1 MTKRYNLKLVKNP
14 KDRNYLITT
23 TPLAQELKTIEN
35 MLPLLIPLAVIQ
47 LTLMVIALIDLFK
60 REGMKSN
67 TRLIW
72 VFVIILINTIG
83 PIVYLLAGRKD
94 KPIDGD

>member
-1 MTKRYNLKLVKNP
+1 MQG
-14 KDRNYLITT
+14 IT
-23 TPLAQELKTIEN
+23 QEQLKTITD
-35 MLPLLIPLAVIQ
+35 MLPFLIPLFVIQ
-47 LTLMVIALIDLFK
+47 LALMVIALVDLFK

-72 VFVIILINTIG
+72 VFVIILINIIG
-83 PIVYLLAGRKD
+83 PIIYLSAGRKD

>member
-1 MTKRYNLKLVKNP
+1 MIP
-14 KDRNYLITT
+14 T
-23 TPLAQELKTIEN
+23 TPLSDELKTITN

-47 LTLMVIALIDLFK
+47 LALMVIALIDLFK
-60 REGMKSN
+60 RENMKSN

-72 VFVIILINTIG
+72 VFVIVLINTIG
-83 PIVYLLAGRKD
+83 PIVYLIAGRKD

>member
-1 MTKRYNLKLVKNP
+1 M
-14 KDRNYLITT
+14 ITT

-35 MLPLLIPLAVIQ
+35 MLPLLIPVAVIQ
-47 LTLMVIALIDLFK
+47 LALMVIALIDLFK

-67 TRLIW
+67 TRLIL
-72 VFVIILINTIG
+72 VFIIMLINTIG
-83 PIVYLLAGRKD
+83 PIVYLIAGRKD

>member
-1 MTKRYNLKLVKNP
+1 M
-14 KDRNYLITT
+14 ITT

-35 MLPLLIPLAVIQ
+35 MLPLLIPVAVIQ
-47 LTLMVIALIDLFK
+47 LALMVIALIDLFK

-72 VFVIILINTIG
+72 VFIIILLTSS
-83 PIVYLLAGRKD
+83 
-94 KPIDGD
+94 

>member
-1 MTKRYNLKLVKNP
+1 MIP
-14 KDRNYLITT
+14 T
-23 TPLAQELKTIEN
+23 TPLSDELKTITN

-47 LTLMVIALIDLFK
+47 LALMVIALVDLFK
-60 REGMKSN
+60 RENMKSN

-72 VFVIILINTIG
+72 VFVIVLINTIG
-83 PIVYLLAGRKD
+83 PIVYLIAGRKD

>member
-1 MTKRYNLKLVKNP
+1 M
-14 KDRNYLITT
+14 ITT
-23 TPLAQELKTIEN
+23 TSLAQELKTIEN

-47 LTLMVIALIDLFK
+47 LALMVVALVDLFK
-60 REGMKSN
+60 RENMKSN

-72 VFVIILINTIG
+72 VFVIVLINTIG
-83 PIVYLLAGRKD
+83 PIVYLFAGRKD

>member
-1 MTKRYNLKLVKNP
+1 MIP
-14 KDRNYLITT
+14 T
-23 TPLAQELKTIEN
+23 TPLSDELKTIAN

-47 LTLMVIALIDLFK
+47 LALMVIALIDLFK
-60 REGMKSN
+60 RENMKSN

-72 VFVIILINTIG
+72 VFVIVLINTIG
-83 PIVYLLAGRKD
+83 PIIYLFAGRKD

>member
-1 MTKRYNLKLVKNP
+1 MQG
-14 KDRNYLITT
+14 IT
-23 TPLAQELKTIEN
+23 QEQLKTITG
-35 MLPLLIPLAVIQ
+35 MLPFLIPLFILQ
-47 LTLMVIALIDLFK
+47 LALMVIALIDLFK

-72 VFVIILINTIG
+72 VFVIILINVFG
-83 PIVYLLAGRKD
+83 PIAYLVLGRKD

>member
-1 MTKRYNLKLVKNP
+1 
-14 KDRNYLITT
+14 LIPT
-23 TPLAQELKTIEN
+23 TPLSQEFHTIVS
-35 MLPLLIPLAVIQ
+35 MLPFLIPLYVIQ
-47 LTLMVIALIDLFK
+47 LALMIIALIDLFK
-60 REGMKSN
+60 REDMKSS

>member
-1 MTKRYNLKLVKNP
+1 MQG
-14 KDRNYLITT
+14 IT
-23 TPLAQELKTIEN
+23 QEQLKTITD
-35 MLPLLIPLAVIQ
+35 MLPFLIPLFILQ
-47 LTLMVIALIDLFK
+47 LALMVIALIDLFK

-72 VFVIILINTIG
+72 VFVIILINVFG
-83 PIVYLLAGRKD
+83 PIAYLVLGRKD

>member
-1 MTKRYNLKLVKNP
+1 M
-14 KDRNYLITT
+14 ITT
-23 TPLAQELKTIEN
+23 TPLSDALKTITN
-35 MLPLLIPLAVIQ
+35 MLPFLIPLMVIE
-47 LTLMVIALIDLFK
+47 LALMVIALIDLFK
-60 REGMKSN
+60 RENMKSS

-94 KPIDGD
+94 KPIDSD